1 MPDFASDAAR
11 IFGER
16 VRAQR
21 LKIGVSQETLA
32 ELSGIHW
39 TALGKIERGLR
50 NPSLHNIV
58 KIASGLAVDPG
69 TLLAGIT
76 RADLGALAEKESAA
90 DRIRRSRATPA
101 KRAKRAS

>member
-1 MPDFASDAAR
+1 MPETASDAAR

-21 LKIGVSQETLA
+21 LQLGISQETLA
-32 ELSGIHW
+32 ELSGVHW

-69 TLLAGIT
+69 ALVAGLSA
-76 RADLGALAEKESAA
+76 ADLGSLPVRESPAE
-90 DRIRRSRATPA
+90 RIRRQRDSGTAGN
-101 KRAKRAS
+101 

>member
-1 MPDFASDAAR
+1 VPEIASDAAR

-21 LKIGVSQETLA
+21 LALGISQETLA
-32 ELSGIHW
+32 ELSGLHW

-58 KIASGLAVDPG
+58 KIASGLAVDPAV
-69 TLLAGIT
+69 LLTGLTA
-76 RADLGALAEKESAA
+76 ADVGSVQAKESAA
-90 DRIRRSRATPA
+90 ERIRRLRTQGADGA
-101 KRAKRAS
+101 

>member
-16 VRAQR
+16 VREQR
-21 LKIGVSQETLA
+21 LALGISQETLA

-69 TLLAGIT
+69 VLLTGLT
-76 RADLGALAEKESAA
+76 RADLGSLAEKESAA
-90 DRIRRSRATPA
+90 DRIRRSRGDVA
-101 KRAKRAS
+101 

>member
-1 MPDFASDAAR
+1 VPDFASEAAR

-16 VRAQR
+16 IRAQR

-32 ELSGIHW
+32 ELAGIHW

-58 KIASGLAVDPG
+58 KIADGLAVDPA
-69 TLLAGIT
+69 TLVAGLT
-76 RADLGALAEKESAA
+76 KAHLGALAEKESAA
-90 DRIRRSRATPA
+90 DRIRRSRGDVA
-101 KRAKRAS
+101 

>member
-16 VRAQR
+16 VREQR
-21 LKIGVSQETLA
+21 LKLGISQETLA

-50 NPSLHNIV
+50 NPSLHNII
-58 KIASGLAVDPG
+58 KIAAGLAVDPG
-69 TLLAGIT
+69 SLVTGLT
-76 RADLGALAEKESAA
+76 QSDLGSLAEKESAA
-90 DRIRRSRATPA
+90 DRIRRSRGDVA
-101 KRAKRAS
+101 

>member
-1 MPDFASDAAR
+1 MPEIASNAAR
-11 IFGER
+11 IFGDR
-16 VRAQR
+16 VREQR
-21 LKIGVSQETLA
+21 LTLGISQETLA
-32 ELSGIHW
+32 ELAGIHW

-69 TLLAGIT
+69 ALIAGLS

-90 DRIRRSRATPA
+90 DRIRRSRGDVA
-101 KRAKRAS
+101 